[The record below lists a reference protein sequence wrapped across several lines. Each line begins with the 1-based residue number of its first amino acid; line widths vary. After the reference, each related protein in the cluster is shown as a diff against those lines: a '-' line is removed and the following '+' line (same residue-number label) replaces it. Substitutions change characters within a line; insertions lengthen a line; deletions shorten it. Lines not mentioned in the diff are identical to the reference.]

1 MRLRAVIKQPP
12 ATPMP
17 TQHSPAGSCVCVCVD
32 VWGVRGELRS
42 RVAFRQPKRSLKQ
55 NEMNKCMRTSVYL
68 EQAKGCLSPPPSLT
82 LWDCVGEGATPWEL
96 ATKFAKW
103 PTKRFVMDALAARIE
118 T

>member
-1 MRLRAVIKQPP
+1 M
-12 ATPMP
+12 
-17 TQHSPAGSCVCVCVD
+17 CVD
-32 VWGVRGELRS
+32 VGCVGSELRS
-42 RVAFRQPKRSLKQ
+42 RAAFRQPKRSLKQ

-68 EQAKGCLSPPPSLT
+68 EQAKGCPSLPLPPSLT